1 MATDG
6 QRKCLKMLKPFLK
19 WAGGKRAILPQILKH
34 IPKEYNTYYEPM
46 IGAGALFFELMP
58 KAAVINDVNEELIN
72 CYEVIRNNPQEL
84 IEALKNYKNS
94 EEFFYKTRALDR
106 SPSWGNMS
114 RIDRA
119 ARTIY
124 LNKTCYNGLYR
135 VNSRGQFNAPYGR
148 YSGEI
153 KIEKD
158 LLINISNYFKQ
169 TQIEILNKDFKEA
182 ISLAK
187 KGDFIYFDPPY
198 DPLNKTSSFTAYTKK
213 GFDDSDQIRLKDT
226 FVSLVERGCSVL
238 LSNSSTDFIRNL
250 YKDYQIVEIM
260 SPRCINSEGQKRG
273 KIKELLIIGGK

>member
-1 MATDG
+1 
-6 QRKCLKMLKPFLK
+6 MLKPFLK